1 MQVNYSVA
9 ELSTL
14 FSQHGIA
21 VPAALQAEFDDALS
35 DQVAVATAPAS
46 PTDAAA
52 VEIEPEETVIGGDG
66 SIRCPNCNTHLALF
80 AVTLPTL
87 SAILRLPLHTR
98 ATNVPAVPAAN
109 VAPAADAANAVPA
122 ADDAPVALP
131 ATTVLPPPVT
141 SNSRSSRWYAVTVGR
156 QTGVFYAKWDE
167 QINDLVSGVPFWN
180 APRFATEGEAR
191 TYFAHQAAAGKVH
204 VHTSP

>member
-21 VPAALQAEFDDALS
+21 VPAALQAKFDDALS

-80 AVTLPTL
+80 AVT
-87 SAILRLPLHTR
+87 R

-131 ATTVLPPPVT
+131 ATTVLPPPVA